1 MHQARSQTS
10 RDYLWNTASSFMTAL
25 ATVVML
31 LVVTRTAG
39 IRAAGVYSLAI
50 AVGQQFQTLG
60 MYEVRAYHVTDVTH
74 RFTFGT
80 YLATRIVTVALMLA
94 GIVGYAMV
102 SGDGGSDVLLIVLV
116 ASLRVF
122 DAFEDV
128 YVCELQRVGR
138 LDLGGRACFWRA
150 LSTTVVFSLTLA
162 LTGSLL
168 TSTVTALVLSVLTT
182 VLVYLPPSRGL
193 FPLRPAW
200 DPGPVG
206 QVLLACLP
214 LFGASFISMYLSN
227 APRFAIDRYLD
238 PTQQGYFA
246 ILFMPAVTINL
257 MSLVIFR
264 PLLTPMAALWA
275 RGARPE
281 FTRLVR
287 RGLASALAAFGVVA
301 LITYAAGPPLLALV
315 FGKDVSAFSVELMVL
330 VAGGAMN
337 AASVVLYY
345 ALATMRLQRTIF
357 LGYALAA
364 LVMTALCLTLV
375 PAHAL
380 LGAALA
386 YSGAMG
392 VLTLSFA
399 AVLHYCQASAAGVGG
414 AGGAGS
420 AGGQAGAGGVAS
432 TVSAA
437 GAGGTSGTGGTVSAA
452 GATGAGNAVS
462 AAGTGSATGVAG
474 A

>member
-60 MYEVRAYHVTDVTH
+60 MSEVRAYHVTDVTH

-80 YLATRIVTVALMLA
+80 YLATRIVTVALMLV
-94 GIVGYAMV
+94 GITTYAV
-102 SGDGGSDVLLIVLV
+102 LSSSDVHHCILVMLV

-150 LSTTVVFSLTLA
+150 LSTTLVFSLTLA
-162 LTGSLL
+162 LTGRMLN
-168 TSTVTALVLSVLTT
+168 STETTMVLSVLTT

-200 DPGPVG
+200 EPGPVV

-214 LFGASFISMYLSN
+214 LFLASFISMYLSN

-264 PLLTPMAALWA
+264 PLLTRMAGLWVQ
-275 RGARPE
+275 GDRPG
-281 FTRLVR
+281 FRAVVN
-287 RGLASALAAFGVVA
+287 RGLLATAGAFVVVGLVTYVAGVPI
-301 LITYAAGPPLLALV
+301 LGLV

-345 ALATMRLQRTIF
+345 ALTTVRLQNLVF
-357 LGYALAA
+357 AGYVLAA
-364 LVMTALCLTLV
+364 GAITLLCVVRV
-375 PAHAL
+375 PQGSL
-380 LGAALA
+380 LGASVA
-386 YSGAMG
+386 YTAAMS
-392 VLTLSFA
+392 VLVAVFA
-399 AVLHYCQASAAGVGG
+399 VVLYRAV
-414 AGGAGS
+414 
-420 AGGQAGAGGVAS
+420 
-432 TVSAA
+432 TRR
-437 GAGGTSGTGGTVSAA
+437 
-452 GATGAGNAVS
+452 
-462 AAGTGSATGVAG
+462 
-474 A
+474 

>member
-1 MHQARSQTS
+1 MPGTSERSQLG
-10 RDYLWNTASSFMTAL
+10 RDYLWNTAASLMTSL

-60 MYEVRAYHVTDVTH
+60 MYEVRTYHVTDLRH

-80 YLATRIVTVALMLA
+80 YLATRIVTVALMLV
-94 GIVGYAMV
+94 GITTYAV
-102 SGDGGSDVLLIVLV
+102 LSSGDVHHCVLVTLV

-264 PLLTPMAALWA
+264 PLLTRMAGLWVQ
-275 RGARPE
+275 GDRPG
-281 FTRLVR
+281 FRAVVN
-287 RGLASALAAFGVVA
+287 RGLLATAGAFVVVGLVTYVASVPILG
-301 LITYAAGPPLLALV
+301 LV

-345 ALATMRLQRTIF
+345 ALTTVRLQNLVF
-357 LGYALAA
+357 AGYVLAA
-364 LVMTALCLTLV
+364 GAITLLCVVLV
-375 PAHAL
+375 PQGSL
-380 LGAALA
+380 LGASVA
-386 YSGAMG
+386 YTAAMS
-392 VLTLSFA
+392 VLVAVFA
-399 AVLHYCQASAAGVGG
+399 VVLYR
-414 AGGAGS
+414 
-420 AGGQAGAGGVAS
+420 
-432 TVSAA
+432 TV
-437 GAGGTSGTGGTVSAA
+437 TRR
-452 GATGAGNAVS
+452 
-462 AAGTGSATGVAG
+462 
-474 A
+474 

>member
-1 MHQARSQTS
+1 MPGTSERSQLG
-10 RDYLWNTASSFMTAL
+10 RDYLWNTAASLMTSL

-80 YLATRIVTVALMLA
+80 YLATRIVTVALMLV
-94 GIVGYAMV
+94 GITTYAV
-102 SGDGGSDVLLIVLV
+102 LSSGDVHHCVLVTLV

-150 LSTTVVFSLTLA
+150 LSTTASFSGMLVA
-162 LTGSLL
+162 TGNLL
-168 TSTVTALVLSVLTT
+168 VSTVVSLVVSLV
-182 VLVYLPPSRGL
+182 VMVGVYLPPSRGL

-345 ALATMRLQRTIF
+345 ALTTVRLQNLVF
-357 LGYALAA
+357 AGYVLAA
-364 LVMTALCLTLV
+364 GAITLLCVVLV
-375 PAHAL
+375 PQGSL
-380 LGAALA
+380 LGASVA
-386 YSGAMG
+386 YTAAMS
-392 VLTLSFA
+392 VLVAVFA
-399 AVLHYCQASAAGVGG
+399 VVLYR
-414 AGGAGS
+414 
-420 AGGQAGAGGVAS
+420 
-432 TVSAA
+432 TV
-437 GAGGTSGTGGTVSAA
+437 TRR
-452 GATGAGNAVS
+452 
-462 AAGTGSATGVAG
+462 
-474 A
+474 

>member
-1 MHQARSQTS
+1 MPGTSERSQLG
-10 RDYLWNTASSFMTAL
+10 RDYLWNTAASLMTSL

-80 YLATRIVTVALMLA
+80 YLATRIVTVALMLV
-94 GIVGYAMV
+94 GITTYAV
-102 SGDGGSDVLLIVLV
+102 LSSSDVHHCVLVTLV

-150 LSTTVVFSLTLA
+150 LSTTASFSGMLVA
-162 LTGSLL
+162 TGNLL
-168 TSTVTALVLSVLTT
+168 VSTVVSLVVSLV
-182 VLVYLPPSRGL
+182 VMVGVYLPPSRGL
-193 FPLRPAW
+193 FPLRPTW
-200 DPGPVG
+200 DPRRVG

-214 LFGASFISMYLSN
+214 LFLASFISMYLSN

-264 PLLTPMAALWA
+264 PLLTRMAGLWVQ
-275 RGARPE
+275 GDRPG
-281 FTRLVR
+281 FRAVVN
-287 RGLASALAAFGVVA
+287 RGLLATAGAFVVVGLVTYVASVPILG
-301 LITYAAGPPLLALV
+301 LV

-345 ALATMRLQRTIF
+345 ALTTVRLQNLVF
-357 LGYALAA
+357 AGYVLAA
-364 LVMTALCLTLV
+364 GAITLLCVVLV
-375 PAHAL
+375 PQGSL
-380 LGAALA
+380 LGASVA
-386 YSGAMG
+386 YTAAMS
-392 VLTLSFA
+392 VLVAVFA
-399 AVLHYCQASAAGVGG
+399 VVLYR
-414 AGGAGS
+414 
-420 AGGQAGAGGVAS
+420 
-432 TVSAA
+432 TV
-437 GAGGTSGTGGTVSAA
+437 TRR
-452 GATGAGNAVS
+452 
-462 AAGTGSATGVAG
+462 
-474 A
+474 

>member
-1 MHQARSQTS
+1 MPGTSERSQLG
-10 RDYLWNTASSFMTAL
+10 RDYLWNTAASLMTSL

-60 MYEVRAYHVTDVTH
+60 MYEVRAYHVTDLRH

-80 YLATRIVTVALMLA
+80 YLATRIVTVALMLV
-94 GIVGYAMV
+94 GITTYAV
-102 SGDGGSDVLLIVLV
+102 LSSSDVHHCVLVTLV

-150 LSTTVVFSLTLA
+150 LSTTASFSGMLVA
-162 LTGSLL
+162 TGNLL
-168 TSTVTALVLSVLTT
+168 VSTVVSLVVSLV
-182 VLVYLPPSRGL
+182 VMVGVYLPPSRGL
-193 FPLRPAW
+193 FPLRPTW
-200 DPGPVG
+200 DPRRVG

-214 LFGASFISMYLSN
+214 LFLASFISMYLSN

-264 PLLTPMAALWA
+264 PLLTRMAGLWVQ
-275 RGARPE
+275 GDRPG
-281 FTRLVR
+281 FRAVVN
-287 RGLASALAAFGVVA
+287 RGLLATAGAFVVVGLVTYVAGVPI
-301 LITYAAGPPLLALV
+301 LGLV

-345 ALATMRLQRTIF
+345 ALTTVRLQNLVF
-357 LGYALAA
+357 AGYVLAA
-364 LVMTALCLTLV
+364 GAITLLCVVLV
-375 PAHAL
+375 PQGSL
-380 LGAALA
+380 LGASVA
-386 YSGAMG
+386 YTAAMS
-392 VLTLSFA
+392 VLVAVFA
-399 AVLHYCQASAAGVGG
+399 VVLYR
-414 AGGAGS
+414 
-420 AGGQAGAGGVAS
+420 
-432 TVSAA
+432 TV
-437 GAGGTSGTGGTVSAA
+437 TRR
-452 GATGAGNAVS
+452 
-462 AAGTGSATGVAG
+462 
-474 A
+474 

>member
-1 MHQARSQTS
+1 MPGTSERSQLG
-10 RDYLWNTASSFMTAL
+10 RDYLWNTAASLMTSL

-60 MYEVRAYHVTDVTH
+60 MYEVRTYHVTDLRH

-80 YLATRIVTVALMLA
+80 YLATRIVTVALMLV
-94 GIVGYAMV
+94 GITTYAV
-102 SGDGGSDVLLIVLV
+102 LSSSDVHHCVLVTLV

-200 DPGPVG
+200 APGPVG

-264 PLLTPMAALWA
+264 PLLTRMAGLWVQ
-275 RGARPE
+275 GDRPG
-281 FTRLVR
+281 FRAVVN
-287 RGLASALAAFGVVA
+287 RGLLATAGAFVVVGLVTYVAGVPI
-301 LITYAAGPPLLALV
+301 LGLV

-345 ALATMRLQRTIF
+345 ALTTVRLQNLVF
-357 LGYALAA
+357 AGYVLAA
-364 LVMTALCLTLV
+364 GAITLLCVVLV
-375 PAHAL
+375 PQGSL
-380 LGAALA
+380 LGASVA
-386 YSGAMG
+386 YTAAMS
-392 VLTLSFA
+392 VLVAVFA
-399 AVLHYCQASAAGVGG
+399 VVLYRAV
-414 AGGAGS
+414 
-420 AGGQAGAGGVAS
+420 
-432 TVSAA
+432 TRR
-437 GAGGTSGTGGTVSAA
+437 
-452 GATGAGNAVS
+452 
-462 AAGTGSATGVAG
+462 
-474 A
+474 

>member
-1 MHQARSQTS
+1 MPGTSERSQIG
-10 RDYLWNTASSFMTAL
+10 RDYLWNTAASLMTSL

-60 MYEVRAYHVTDVTH
+60 MYEVRTYHVTDLRH

-80 YLATRIVTVALMLA
+80 YLATRIVTVALMLV

-150 LSTTVVFSLTLA
+150 LSTTASFSGMLVA
-162 LTGSLL
+162 TGNLL
-168 TSTVTALVLSVLTT
+168 VSTVVSLVVSLV
-182 VLVYLPPSRGL
+182 VMVGVYLPPSRGL
-193 FPLRPAW
+193 FPLRPTW
-200 DPGPVG
+200 DPRRVG

-214 LFGASFISMYLSN
+214 LFLASFISMYLSN

-275 RGARPE
+275 RGARPA

-287 RGLASALAAFGVVA
+287 RGLVSALAAFGVVA
-301 LITYAAGPPLLALV
+301 LITYVAGPPLLALV

-330 VAGGAMN
+330 VGGGAMN

-345 ALATMRLQRTIF
+345 ALTTVRLQNLVF
-357 LGYALAA
+357 AGYVLAA
-364 LVMTALCLTLV
+364 GAITLLCVVLV
-375 PAHAL
+375 PQGSL
-380 LGAALA
+380 LGASVA
-386 YSGAMG
+386 YTAAMS
-392 VLTLSFA
+392 VLVAVFA
-399 AVLHYCQASAAGVGG
+399 VVLYRAV
-414 AGGAGS
+414 
-420 AGGQAGAGGVAS
+420 
-432 TVSAA
+432 TRR
-437 GAGGTSGTGGTVSAA
+437 
-452 GATGAGNAVS
+452 
-462 AAGTGSATGVAG
+462 
-474 A
+474 

>member
-1 MHQARSQTS
+1 MPGTSERSQLG
-10 RDYLWNTASSFMTAL
+10 RDYLWNTAASLMTSL

-60 MYEVRAYHVTDVTH
+60 MYEVRTYHVTDLRH

-150 LSTTVVFSLTLA
+150 LSTTASFSGMLVA
-162 LTGSLL
+162 TGNLL
-168 TSTVTALVLSVLTT
+168 VSTVVSLVVSLV
-182 VLVYLPPSRGL
+182 VMVGVYLPPSRGL
-193 FPLRPAW
+193 FPLRPTW
-200 DPGPVG
+200 DPRRVG

-214 LFGASFISMYLSN
+214 LFLASFISMYLSN

-264 PLLTPMAALWA
+264 PLLTRMAGLWVQ
-275 RGARPE
+275 GDRPG
-281 FTRLVR
+281 FRAVVN
-287 RGLASALAAFGVVA
+287 RGLLATAGAFVVVGLVTYVASVPILG
-301 LITYAAGPPLLALV
+301 LV

-345 ALATMRLQRTIF
+345 ALTTVRLQNLVF
-357 LGYALAA
+357 AGYVLAA
-364 LVMTALCLTLV
+364 GAITLLCVVLV
-375 PAHAL
+375 PQGSL
-380 LGAALA
+380 LGASVA
-386 YSGAMG
+386 YTAAMS
-392 VLTLSFA
+392 VLVAVFA
-399 AVLHYCQASAAGVGG
+399 VVLYR
-414 AGGAGS
+414 
-420 AGGQAGAGGVAS
+420 
-432 TVSAA
+432 TV
-437 GAGGTSGTGGTVSAA
+437 TRR
-452 GATGAGNAVS
+452 
-462 AAGTGSATGVAG
+462 
-474 A
+474 

>member
-1 MHQARSQTS
+1 MPGTSERSQIG
-10 RDYLWNTASSFMTAL
+10 RDYLWNTAASLMTSL

-60 MYEVRAYHVTDVTH
+60 MYEVRTYHVTDLRH

-80 YLATRIVTVALMLA
+80 YLATRIVTVALMLV

-168 TSTVTALVLSVLTT
+168 TSTVTTLVLSVLTT

-193 FPLRPAW
+193 FPLRPTW
-200 DPGPVG
+200 DPRRVG

-264 PLLTPMAALWA
+264 PLLTRMAGLWVQ
-275 RGARPE
+275 GDRPG
-281 FTRLVR
+281 FRAVVN
-287 RGLASALAAFGVVA
+287 RGLLATAGAFVVVGLVTYVAGVPI
-301 LITYAAGPPLLALV
+301 LGLV

-345 ALATMRLQRTIF
+345 ALTTVRLQNLVF
-357 LGYALAA
+357 AGYVLAA
-364 LVMTALCLTLV
+364 GAITLLCVVLV
-375 PAHAL
+375 PQGSL
-380 LGAALA
+380 LGASVA
-386 YSGAMG
+386 YTAAMS
-392 VLTLSFA
+392 VLVAVFA
-399 AVLHYCQASAAGVGG
+399 VVLYRAV
-414 AGGAGS
+414 
-420 AGGQAGAGGVAS
+420 
-432 TVSAA
+432 TRR
-437 GAGGTSGTGGTVSAA
+437 
-452 GATGAGNAVS
+452 
-462 AAGTGSATGVAG
+462 
-474 A
+474 

>member
-80 YLATRIVTVALMLA
+80 YLATRIVTVALMLV
-94 GIVGYAMV
+94 GITTYAV
-102 SGDGGSDVLLIVLV
+102 LSSSDVHHCVLVTLV

-168 TSTVTALVLSVLTT
+168 TSTVTTLVLSVLTT

-193 FPLRPAW
+193 FPLRPTW
-200 DPGPVG
+200 DPRRVG

-301 LITYAAGPPLLALV
+301 LITYVAGPPLLALV

-399 AVLHYCQASAAGVGG
+399 AVLYYCQARAAGSGG
-414 AGGAGS
+414 AAEAGVQAGAAGAAGAGVQTGAAGAAGS
-420 AGGQAGAGGVAS
+420 AGVTGASSAGS

-437 GAGGTSGTGGTVSAA
+437 GAA
-452 GATGAGNAVS
+452 GA
-462 AAGTGSATGVAG
+462 GSAGSTTGVGEA
-474 A
+474 

>member
-1 MHQARSQTS
+1 MPGTSERSQIG
-10 RDYLWNTASSFMTAL
+10 RDYLWNTAASLMTSL

-60 MYEVRAYHVTDVTH
+60 MYEVRTYHVTDLRH

-80 YLATRIVTVALMLA
+80 YLATRIVTVALMLV
-94 GIVGYAMV
+94 GITTYAV
-102 SGDGGSDVLLIVLV
+102 LSSSDVHHCVLVTLV

-168 TSTVTALVLSVLTT
+168 TSTVTTLVLSVLTT

-275 RGARPE
+275 RGARPA

-301 LITYAAGPPLLALV
+301 LITYVAGPPLLALV

-345 ALATMRLQRTIF
+345 ALTTVRLQNLVF
-357 LGYALAA
+357 AGYVLAA
-364 LVMTALCLTLV
+364 GAITLLCVVLV
-375 PAHAL
+375 PQGSL
-380 LGAALA
+380 LGASVA
-386 YSGAMG
+386 YTAAMS
-392 VLTLSFA
+392 VLVAVFA
-399 AVLHYCQASAAGVGG
+399 VVLYRAV
-414 AGGAGS
+414 
-420 AGGQAGAGGVAS
+420 
-432 TVSAA
+432 TRR
-437 GAGGTSGTGGTVSAA
+437 
-452 GATGAGNAVS
+452 
-462 AAGTGSATGVAG
+462 
-474 A
+474 

>member
-1 MHQARSQTS
+1 MPGTSERSQLG
-10 RDYLWNTASSFMTAL
+10 RDYLWNTAASLMTSL

-60 MYEVRAYHVTDVTH
+60 MYEVRTYHVTDLRH

-150 LSTTVVFSLTLA
+150 LSTTASFSGMLVA
-162 LTGSLL
+162 TGNLL
-168 TSTVTALVLSVLTT
+168 VSTVVSLVVSLV
-182 VLVYLPPSRGL
+182 VMVGVYLPPSRGL
-193 FPLRPAW
+193 FPLRPTW
-200 DPGPVG
+200 DPRRVG

-214 LFGASFISMYLSN
+214 LFLASFISMYLSN

-264 PLLTPMAALWA
+264 PLLTRMAGLWVQ
-275 RGARPE
+275 GDRPG
-281 FTRLVR
+281 FRAVVN
-287 RGLASALAAFGVVA
+287 RGLLATAGAFVVVGLVTYVAGVPI
-301 LITYAAGPPLLALV
+301 LGLV

-345 ALATMRLQRTIF
+345 ALTTVRLQNLVF
-357 LGYALAA
+357 AGYVLAA
-364 LVMTALCLTLV
+364 GAITLLCVVLV
-375 PAHAL
+375 PQGSL
-380 LGAALA
+380 LGASVA
-386 YSGAMG
+386 YTAAMS
-392 VLTLSFA
+392 VLVAVFA
-399 AVLHYCQASAAGVGG
+399 VVLYR
-414 AGGAGS
+414 
-420 AGGQAGAGGVAS
+420 
-432 TVSAA
+432 TV
-437 GAGGTSGTGGTVSAA
+437 TRR
-452 GATGAGNAVS
+452 
-462 AAGTGSATGVAG
+462 
-474 A
+474 

>member
-1 MHQARSQTS
+1 MPGTSERSQLG
-10 RDYLWNTASSFMTAL
+10 RDYLWNTAASLMTSL

-80 YLATRIVTVALMLA
+80 YLATRIVTVALMLV
-94 GIVGYAMV
+94 GITTYAV
-102 SGDGGSDVLLIVLV
+102 LSSGDVHHCVLVTLV

-264 PLLTPMAALWA
+264 PLLTRMAGLWVQ
-275 RGARPE
+275 GDRPG
-281 FTRLVR
+281 FRAVVN
-287 RGLASALAAFGVVA
+287 RGLLATAGAFVVVGLVTYVAGVPI
-301 LITYAAGPPLLALV
+301 LGLV

-345 ALATMRLQRTIF
+345 ALTTVRLQNLVF
-357 LGYALAA
+357 AGYVLAA
-364 LVMTALCLTLV
+364 GAITLLCVVLV
-375 PAHAL
+375 PQGSL
-380 LGAALA
+380 LGASVA
-386 YSGAMG
+386 YTAAMS
-392 VLTLSFA
+392 VLVAVFA
-399 AVLHYCQASAAGVGG
+399 VVLYR
-414 AGGAGS
+414 
-420 AGGQAGAGGVAS
+420 
-432 TVSAA
+432 TV
-437 GAGGTSGTGGTVSAA
+437 TRR
-452 GATGAGNAVS
+452 
-462 AAGTGSATGVAG
+462 
-474 A
+474 

>member
-1 MHQARSQTS
+1 MPGTSERSQLG
-10 RDYLWNTASSFMTAL
+10 RDYLWNTAASLMTSL

-60 MYEVRAYHVTDVTH
+60 MYEVRTYHVTDLRH

-168 TSTVTALVLSVLTT
+168 TSTVTTLVLSVLTT

-200 DPGPVG
+200 APGPVG

-264 PLLTPMAALWA
+264 PLLTRMAGLWVQ
-275 RGARPE
+275 GDRPG
-281 FTRLVR
+281 FRAVVN
-287 RGLASALAAFGVVA
+287 RGLLATAGAFVVVGLVTYVAGVPI
-301 LITYAAGPPLLALV
+301 LGLV

-345 ALATMRLQRTIF
+345 ALTTVRLQNLVF
-357 LGYALAA
+357 AGYVLAA
-364 LVMTALCLTLV
+364 GAITLLCVVLV
-375 PAHAL
+375 PQGSL
-380 LGAALA
+380 LGASVA
-386 YSGAMG
+386 YTAAMS
-392 VLTLSFA
+392 VLVAVFA
-399 AVLHYCQASAAGVGG
+399 VVLYR
-414 AGGAGS
+414 
-420 AGGQAGAGGVAS
+420 
-432 TVSAA
+432 TV
-437 GAGGTSGTGGTVSAA
+437 TRR
-452 GATGAGNAVS
+452 
-462 AAGTGSATGVAG
+462 
-474 A
+474 

>member
-1 MHQARSQTS
+1 MPGTSERSQLG
-10 RDYLWNTASSFMTAL
+10 RDYLWNTAASLMTSL

-60 MYEVRAYHVTDVTH
+60 MYEVRTYHVTDLRH

-80 YLATRIVTVALMLA
+80 YLATRIVTVALMLV
-94 GIVGYAMV
+94 GITTYAV
-102 SGDGGSDVLLIVLV
+102 LSSSDVHHCVLVTLV

-168 TSTVTALVLSVLTT
+168 TSTVTTLVLSVLTT

-200 DPGPVG
+200 APGPVG

-275 RGARPE
+275 RGARPA

-301 LITYAAGPPLLALV
+301 LITYVAGPPLLALV

-345 ALATMRLQRTIF
+345 ALTTVRLQNLVF
-357 LGYALAA
+357 AGYVLAA
-364 LVMTALCLTLV
+364 GAITLLCVVLV
-375 PAHAL
+375 PQGSL
-380 LGAALA
+380 LGASVA
-386 YSGAMG
+386 YTAAMS
-392 VLTLSFA
+392 VLVAVFA
-399 AVLHYCQASAAGVGG
+399 VVLYRAV
-414 AGGAGS
+414 
-420 AGGQAGAGGVAS
+420 
-432 TVSAA
+432 TRR
-437 GAGGTSGTGGTVSAA
+437 
-452 GATGAGNAVS
+452 
-462 AAGTGSATGVAG
+462 
-474 A
+474 

>member
-1 MHQARSQTS
+1 MPGTSERSQLG
-10 RDYLWNTASSFMTAL
+10 RDYLWNTAASLMTSL

-60 MYEVRAYHVTDVTH
+60 MYEVRTYHVTDLRH

-150 LSTTVVFSLTLA
+150 LSTTASFSGMLVA
-162 LTGSLL
+162 TGNLL
-168 TSTVTALVLSVLTT
+168 VSTVVSLVVSLV
-182 VLVYLPPSRGL
+182 VMVGVYLPPSRGL
-193 FPLRPAW
+193 FPLRPTW
-200 DPGPVG
+200 DPRRVG

-214 LFGASFISMYLSN
+214 LFLASFISMYLSN

-264 PLLTPMAALWA
+264 PLLTRMAGLWVQ
-275 RGARPE
+275 GDRPG
-281 FTRLVR
+281 FRAVVN
-287 RGLASALAAFGVVA
+287 RGLLATAGAFVVVGLVTYVAGVPI
-301 LITYAAGPPLLALV
+301 LGLV

-330 VAGGAMN
+330 VGGGAMN

-345 ALATMRLQRTIF
+345 ALTTVRLQNLVF
-357 LGYALAA
+357 AGYVLAA
-364 LVMTALCLTLV
+364 GAITLLCVVLV
-375 PAHAL
+375 PQGSL
-380 LGAALA
+380 LGASVA
-386 YSGAMG
+386 YTAAMS
-392 VLTLSFA
+392 VLVAVFA
-399 AVLHYCQASAAGVGG
+399 VVLYRAV
-414 AGGAGS
+414 
-420 AGGQAGAGGVAS
+420 
-432 TVSAA
+432 TRR
-437 GAGGTSGTGGTVSAA
+437 
-452 GATGAGNAVS
+452 
-462 AAGTGSATGVAG
+462 
-474 A
+474 

>member
-1 MHQARSQTS
+1 MPGTSERSQIG
-10 RDYLWNTASSFMTAL
+10 RDYLWNTAASLMTSL

-39 IRAAGVYSLAI
+39 IRAAGVYYLAI

-60 MYEVRAYHVTDVTH
+60 MYEVRTYHVTDLRH

-150 LSTTVVFSLTLA
+150 LSTTASFSGMLVA
-162 LTGSLL
+162 TGNLL
-168 TSTVTALVLSVLTT
+168 VSTVVSLVVSLV
-182 VLVYLPPSRGL
+182 VMVGVYLPPSRGL
-193 FPLRPAW
+193 FPLRPTW
-200 DPGPVG
+200 DPRRVG

-214 LFGASFISMYLSN
+214 LFLASFISMYLSN

-264 PLLTPMAALWA
+264 PLLTRMAGLWVQ
-275 RGARPE
+275 GDRPG
-281 FTRLVR
+281 FRAVVN
-287 RGLASALAAFGVVA
+287 RGLLATAGAFVVVGLVTYVAGVPI
-301 LITYAAGPPLLALV
+301 LGLV

-345 ALATMRLQRTIF
+345 ALTTVRLQNLVF
-357 LGYALAA
+357 AGYVLAA
-364 LVMTALCLTLV
+364 GAITLLCVVLV
-375 PAHAL
+375 PQGSL
-380 LGAALA
+380 LGASVA
-386 YSGAMG
+386 YTAAMS
-392 VLTLSFA
+392 VLVAVFA
-399 AVLHYCQASAAGVGG
+399 VVLYRAV
-414 AGGAGS
+414 
-420 AGGQAGAGGVAS
+420 
-432 TVSAA
+432 TRR
-437 GAGGTSGTGGTVSAA
+437 
-452 GATGAGNAVS
+452 
-462 AAGTGSATGVAG
+462 
-474 A
+474 

>member
-80 YLATRIVTVALMLA
+80 YLATRIVTVALMLV
-94 GIVGYAMV
+94 GITTYAV
-102 SGDGGSDVLLIVLV
+102 LSSSDVHHCVLVTLV

-168 TSTVTALVLSVLTT
+168 TSTVTTLVLSVLTT

-200 DPGPVG
+200 APGPVG

-264 PLLTPMAALWA
+264 PLLTRMAGLWVQ
-275 RGARPE
+275 GDRPG
-281 FTRLVR
+281 FRAVVN
-287 RGLASALAAFGVVA
+287 RGLLATAGAFVVVGLVTYVAGVPI
-301 LITYAAGPPLLALV
+301 LGLV

-345 ALATMRLQRTIF
+345 ALTTVRLQNLVF
-357 LGYALAA
+357 AGYVLAA
-364 LVMTALCLTLV
+364 GAITLLCVVLV
-375 PAHAL
+375 PQGSL
-380 LGAALA
+380 LGASVA
-386 YSGAMG
+386 YTAAMS
-392 VLTLSFA
+392 VLVAVFA
-399 AVLHYCQASAAGVGG
+399 VVLYRAVARR
-414 AGGAGS
+414 
-420 AGGQAGAGGVAS
+420 
-432 TVSAA
+432 
-437 GAGGTSGTGGTVSAA
+437 
-452 GATGAGNAVS
+452 
-462 AAGTGSATGVAG
+462 
-474 A
+474 

>member
-80 YLATRIVTVALMLA
+80 YLATRIVTVALMLV
-94 GIVGYAMV
+94 GITTYAV
-102 SGDGGSDVLLIVLV
+102 LSSSDVHHCILVTLV

-168 TSTVTALVLSVLTT
+168 TSTVTTLVLSVLTT

-200 DPGPVG
+200 EPGPVV

-275 RGARPE
+275 RGARPA

-301 LITYAAGPPLLALV
+301 LITYVAGPPLLALV

-330 VAGGAMN
+330 VGGGAMN

-399 AVLHYCQASAAGVGG
+399 AVLHYCQAR
-414 AGGAGS
+414 AGS
-420 AGGQAGAGGVAS
+420 AGEAGGAAEAGVQAGAAGAAGSAGVTGASSAGS

-437 GAGGTSGTGGTVSAA
+437 GAA
-452 GATGAGNAVS
+452 GA
-462 AAGTGSATGVAG
+462 GSAGSTTGVGEA
-474 A
+474 

>member
-80 YLATRIVTVALMLA
+80 YLATRIVTVALMLV
-94 GIVGYAMV
+94 GITTYAV
-102 SGDGGSDVLLIVLV
+102 LSSGDVHHCVLVTLV

-168 TSTVTALVLSVLTT
+168 TSTVTTLVLSVLTT

-264 PLLTPMAALWA
+264 PLLTRMAGLWVQ
-275 RGARPE
+275 GDRPG
-281 FTRLVR
+281 FRAVVN
-287 RGLASALAAFGVVA
+287 RGLLATAGAFVVVGLVTYVAGVPI
-301 LITYAAGPPLLALV
+301 LGLV

-345 ALATMRLQRTIF
+345 ALTTVRLQNLVF
-357 LGYALAA
+357 AGYVLAA
-364 LVMTALCLTLV
+364 GAITLLCVVLV
-375 PAHAL
+375 PQGSL
-380 LGAALA
+380 LGASVA
-386 YSGAMG
+386 YTAAMS
-392 VLTLSFA
+392 VLVAVFA
-399 AVLHYCQASAAGVGG
+399 VVLYR
-414 AGGAGS
+414 
-420 AGGQAGAGGVAS
+420 
-432 TVSAA
+432 TV
-437 GAGGTSGTGGTVSAA
+437 TRR
-452 GATGAGNAVS
+452 
-462 AAGTGSATGVAG
+462 
-474 A
+474 

>member
-1 MHQARSQTS
+1 MPGTSERSQLG
-10 RDYLWNTASSFMTAL
+10 RDYLWNTAASLMTSL

-80 YLATRIVTVALMLA
+80 YLATRIVTVALMLV
-94 GIVGYAMV
+94 GITTYAV
-102 SGDGGSDVLLIVLV
+102 LSSSDVHHCVLVTLV

-264 PLLTPMAALWA
+264 PLLTRMAGLWVQ
-275 RGARPE
+275 GDRPG
-281 FTRLVR
+281 FRAVVN
-287 RGLASALAAFGVVA
+287 RGLLATAGAFVVVGLVTYVAGVPI
-301 LITYAAGPPLLALV
+301 LGLV

-345 ALATMRLQRTIF
+345 ALTTVRLQNLVF
-357 LGYALAA
+357 AGYVLAA
-364 LVMTALCLTLV
+364 GAITLLCVVLV
-375 PAHAL
+375 PQGSL
-380 LGAALA
+380 LGASVA
-386 YSGAMG
+386 YTAAMS
-392 VLTLSFA
+392 VLVAVFA
-399 AVLHYCQASAAGVGG
+399 VVLYRAV
-414 AGGAGS
+414 
-420 AGGQAGAGGVAS
+420 
-432 TVSAA
+432 TRR
-437 GAGGTSGTGGTVSAA
+437 
-452 GATGAGNAVS
+452 
-462 AAGTGSATGVAG
+462 
-474 A
+474 

>member
-1 MHQARSQTS
+1 MPGTSERSQLG
-10 RDYLWNTASSFMTAL
+10 RDYLWNTAASLMTSL

-60 MYEVRAYHVTDVTH
+60 MYEVRTYHVTDLRH

-150 LSTTVVFSLTLA
+150 LSTTASFSGMLVA
-162 LTGSLL
+162 TGNLL
-168 TSTVTALVLSVLTT
+168 VSTVVSLVVSLV
-182 VLVYLPPSRGL
+182 VMVGVYLPPSRGL
-193 FPLRPAW
+193 FPLRPTW
-200 DPGPVG
+200 DPRRVG

-214 LFGASFISMYLSN
+214 LFLASFISMYLSN

-264 PLLTPMAALWA
+264 PLLTRMAGLWVQ
-275 RGARPE
+275 GDRPG
-281 FTRLVR
+281 FRAVVN
-287 RGLASALAAFGVVA
+287 RGLLATAGAFVVVGLVTYVAGVPI
-301 LITYAAGPPLLALV
+301 LGLV

-345 ALATMRLQRTIF
+345 ALTTVRLQNLVF
-357 LGYALAA
+357 AGYVLAA
-364 LVMTALCLTLV
+364 GAITLLCVVLV
-375 PAHAL
+375 PQGSL
-380 LGAALA
+380 LGASVA
-386 YSGAMG
+386 YTAAMS
-392 VLTLSFA
+392 VLVAVFA
-399 AVLHYCQASAAGVGG
+399 VVLYRAV
-414 AGGAGS
+414 
-420 AGGQAGAGGVAS
+420 
-432 TVSAA
+432 TRR
-437 GAGGTSGTGGTVSAA
+437 
-452 GATGAGNAVS
+452 
-462 AAGTGSATGVAG
+462 
-474 A
+474 

>member
-80 YLATRIVTVALMLA
+80 YLATRIVTVALMLV
-94 GIVGYAMV
+94 GITTYAV
-102 SGDGGSDVLLIVLV
+102 LSSSDVHHCVLVTLV

-200 DPGPVG
+200 APGPVG

-264 PLLTPMAALWA
+264 PLLTRMAGLWVQ
-275 RGARPE
+275 GDRPG
-281 FTRLVR
+281 FRAVVN
-287 RGLASALAAFGVVA
+287 RGLLATAGAFVVVGLVTYVAGVPI
-301 LITYAAGPPLLALV
+301 LGLV

-399 AVLHYCQASAAGVGG
+399 AVLHYCQARAAGVGG
-414 AGGAGS
+414 AGD
-420 AGGQAGAGGVAS
+420 QAGAGGVAS

-437 GAGGTSGTGGTVSAA
+437 GADGTSGVGSVGGAAEAA
-452 GATGAGNAVS
+452 GAAGAG
-462 AAGTGSATGVAG
+462 GVAG
-474 A
+474 VGGA

>member
-60 MYEVRAYHVTDVTH
+60 MYEVRTYHVTDLRH

-150 LSTTVVFSLTLA
+150 LSTTASFSGMLVA
-162 LTGSLL
+162 TGNLL
-168 TSTVTALVLSVLTT
+168 VSTVVSLVVSLV
-182 VLVYLPPSRGL
+182 VMVGVYLPPSRGL
-193 FPLRPAW
+193 FPLRPTW
-200 DPGPVG
+200 DPRRVG

-264 PLLTPMAALWA
+264 PLLTRMAGLWVQ
-275 RGARPE
+275 GDRPG
-281 FTRLVR
+281 FRAVVN
-287 RGLASALAAFGVVA
+287 RGLLATAGAFVVVGLVTYVAGVPI
-301 LITYAAGPPLLALV
+301 LGLV

-399 AVLHYCQASAAGVGG
+399 AVLYYCQARAAGVGG
-414 AGGAGS
+414 AGD
-420 AGGQAGAGGVAS
+420 QAGAGGVAS

-437 GAGGTSGTGGTVSAA
+437 GADGTSEAGNVAGAGGQAGAGGTSGT
-452 GATGAGNAVS
+452 
-462 AAGTGSATGVAG
+462 TGVGEA
-474 A
+474 

>member
-1 MHQARSQTS
+1 MPGTSERSQIG
-10 RDYLWNTASSFMTAL
+10 RDYLWNTAASLMTSL

-60 MYEVRAYHVTDVTH
+60 MYEVRTYHVTDLRH

-80 YLATRIVTVALMLA
+80 YLATRIVTVALMLV

-102 SGDGGSDVLLIVLV
+102 SGDGGSDLLLIVLV

-150 LSTTVVFSLTLA
+150 LSTTASFSGMLVA
-162 LTGSLL
+162 TGNLL
-168 TSTVTALVLSVLTT
+168 VSTVVSLVVSLV
-182 VLVYLPPSRGL
+182 VMVGVYLPPSRGL
-193 FPLRPAW
+193 FPLRPTW
-200 DPGPVG
+200 DPRRVG

-214 LFGASFISMYLSN
+214 LFLASFISMYLSN

-264 PLLTPMAALWA
+264 PLLTRMAGLWVQ
-275 RGARPE
+275 GDRPG
-281 FTRLVR
+281 FRAVVN
-287 RGLASALAAFGVVA
+287 RGLLATAGAFVVVGLVTYVAGVPI
-301 LITYAAGPPLLALV
+301 LGLV

-345 ALATMRLQRTIF
+345 ALTTVRLQNLVF
-357 LGYALAA
+357 AGYVLAA
-364 LVMTALCLTLV
+364 GAITLLCVVLV
-375 PAHAL
+375 PQGSL
-380 LGAALA
+380 LGASVA
-386 YSGAMG
+386 YTAAMS
-392 VLTLSFA
+392 VLVAVFA
-399 AVLHYCQASAAGVGG
+399 VVLYR
-414 AGGAGS
+414 
-420 AGGQAGAGGVAS
+420 
-432 TVSAA
+432 TV
-437 GAGGTSGTGGTVSAA
+437 TRR
-452 GATGAGNAVS
+452 
-462 AAGTGSATGVAG
+462 
-474 A
+474 